1 MRLDRL
7 LPLVPAVAALV
18 ALSGC
23 DKPIA
28 IGDSS
33 TLVAG
38 VRESVWT
45 ELRDEIID
53 AMEPRIFTVRDERIF
68 EVSHIDPTS
77 ADWADLKKVRNVL
90 VIGEPDDPWV
100 AEALSEADDAP
111 TAPPAVAH
119 ARNVWAQNQRVTIVL
134 LAPGT
139 TPEEARPMIQEAG
152 EVMVQRY
159 ENESRARMFSTGADS
174 TTADS
179 LRQAYGFSILA
190 PRVYRMASPGEDIVV
205 LRNDNPDPS
214 RLIRQVHVTWEPAGT
229 RTVTPEAARAW
240 RAELAERLTQPPQET
255 AAEIAQAS
263 QVTAEGMTGVEIHGI
278 WSNPPGEWPSA
289 GPYITRMLECGDRT
303 YLVDAW
309 LYAPGA
315 AKYPYMIQLRTLLDS
330 FRC

>member
-1 MRLDRL
+1 MRLDL
-7 LPLVPAVAALV
+7 LRPIVPAFAALL
-18 ALSGC
+18 ALTAC

-33 TLVAG
+33 TMVAG

-45 ELRDEIID
+45 ALRDEIID

-68 EVSHIDPTS
+68 EVSHIDPAS

-90 VIGEPDDPWV
+90 VIGEPGDPWID
-100 AEALSEADDAP
+100 EALSEADDAP
-111 TAPPAVAH
+111 ATPPAVAH

-134 LAPGT
+134 LAANT
-139 TPEEARPMIQEAG
+139 SPEEARPVIQEAG
-152 EVMVQRY
+152 EAMVQRY
-159 ENESRARMFSTGADS
+159 ESESRARMFSTGADS
-174 TTADS
+174 STADS
-179 LRQAYGFSILA
+179 LRQAYGFSIVA
-190 PRVYRMASPGEDIVV
+190 PRVYRMAHPGENVVV

-214 RLIRQVHVTWEPAGT
+214 SLIRQVHVSWEPAGE
-229 RTVTPEAARAW
+229 RQVTPEAARAW
-240 RAELAERLTQPPQET
+240 RAELAERLTQPAQVT
-255 AAEIAQAS
+255 APEIAQAS
-263 QVTAEGMTGVEIHGI
+263 QVTGEGMTGVEIHGI

-309 LYAPGA
+309 LYAPGT